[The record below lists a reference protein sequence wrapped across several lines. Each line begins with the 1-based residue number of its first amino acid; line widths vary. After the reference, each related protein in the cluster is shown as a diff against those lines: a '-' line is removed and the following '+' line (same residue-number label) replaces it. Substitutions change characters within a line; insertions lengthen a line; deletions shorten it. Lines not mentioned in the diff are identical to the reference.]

1 MKSMCDKEVITTMFD
16 SRIQR
21 LKPEENR
28 FLMTDAFF

>member
-16 SRIQR
+16 SIQR